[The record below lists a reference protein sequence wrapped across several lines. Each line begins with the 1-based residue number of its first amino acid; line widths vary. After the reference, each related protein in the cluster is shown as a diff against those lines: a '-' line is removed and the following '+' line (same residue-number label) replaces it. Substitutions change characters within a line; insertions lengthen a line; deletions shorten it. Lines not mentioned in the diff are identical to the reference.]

1 MAKKEIKVIFLGAG
15 GVGKTSLIKRYINH
29 IYDEY
34 QNPTVGSS
42 YVSKRIYYNNKD
54 YNLNIWD
61 VAGAEKYRS
70 LAKFF
75 IKESNIIV
83 LVYDITSKKSFL
95 DLQFYLDTILD
106 NINYKISIILVGNK
120 KDLYNNIEIKESVG
134 NNFAK
139 VIKAKFAEVS
149 AKNNDN
155 EWNEFFENALKDYI
169 KQIEKTIEINY
180 DYSDNE
186 GYNIDDYLD
195 IFEKI

>member
-1 MAKKEIKVIFLGAG
+1 MNIRIQLLEVHMYQKGYTIIIRIIILIYGMLQEQKNIEVQQNFLL
-15 GVGKTSLIKRYINH
+15 KNQI
-29 IYDEY
+29 
-34 QNPTVGSS
+34 
-42 YVSKRIYYNNKD
+42 
-54 YNLNIWD
+54 
-61 VAGAEKYRS
+61 
-70 LAKFF
+70 
-75 IKESNIIV
+75 
-83 LVYDITSKKSFL
+83 ITSKKSFL